1 MAASNAGI
9 TLPRLYVLVVA
20 LVHRRAFVQY
30 NICVP
35 AKNITTPFVDGR
47 MATDA

>member
-9 TLPRLYVLVVA
+9 TLPRLYVLVAA
-20 LVHRRAFVQY
+20 LVHRRALVQY

-35 AKNITTPFVDGR
+35 AKNITTPLVHGL
-47 MATDA
+47 MATHA